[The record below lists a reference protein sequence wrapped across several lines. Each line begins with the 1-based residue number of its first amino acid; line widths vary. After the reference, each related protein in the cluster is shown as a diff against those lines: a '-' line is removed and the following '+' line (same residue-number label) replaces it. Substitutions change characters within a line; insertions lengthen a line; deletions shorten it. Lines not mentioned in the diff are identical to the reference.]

1 MIRATT
7 GEARSEAVAEGRG
20 ATADTVALV
29 AGHEVTRRRASAV
42 LAREGIQVEAV
53 AATVSQLAAA
63 QDAGGVSAVVF
74 ACDAAALE
82 RPAELELL
90 RAVLPGARVVLVCPG
105 EERRAVRAALAAG
118 ADAYVDEAMLDAALP
133 AALQAV
139 AAGQVSVPRSVSD
152 VLGRPALS
160 HREKQVL
167 GLVARGFTNGEIAA
181 RLFLA
186 ESTVKSHLSASFR
199 KLGVRS
205 RREAAAIVLDPDS
218 GVEPPVLD

>member
-1 MIRATT
+1 M
-7 GEARSEAVAEGRG
+7 
-20 ATADTVALV
+20 ALV

-74 ACDAAALE
+74 ACDATALE
-82 RPAELELL
+82 RPSELELL
-90 RAVLPGARVVLVCPG
+90 RLVLPSAHVLVVCPG
-105 EERRAVRAALAAG
+105 EDRRAVRAALAAG
-118 ADAYVDEAMLDAALP
+118 ADAYVDEAALDMALP

-139 AAGQVSVPRSVSD
+139 ASGQVCVPRAVRD

-167 GLVARGFTNGEIAA
+167 QLVSRGCTNGEIAA

-186 ESTVKSHLSASFR
+186 ESTVKSHLSSSFR
-199 KLGVRS
+199 KLGVSS
-205 RREAAAIVLDPDS
+205 RTEAAAVVLDPDS
-218 GVEPPVLD
+218 GVELSLPE